1 MRCSFS
7 NEEIPKGTGV
17 IYVRK
22 DGTVLYFKNQKA
34 KKNML
39 GLGRVGKKVKWTS
52 YTKEERGRT
61 VKKSAKPSAAQ
72 AKPAAKPEA
81 KPPEK
86 KAEPKQA
93 AKPAPAPEKK
103 A

>member
-7 NEEIPKGTGV
+7 NEEIPKGTGL

-22 DGTVLYFKNQKA
+22 DGTVLFFKNQKS

-61 VKKSAKPSAAQ
+61 VKKA
-72 AKPAAKPEA
+72 AKPAAKTQQPSA
-81 KPPEK
+81 
-86 KAEPKQA
+86 APKQA
-93 AKPAPAPEKK
+93 APAPKAEAKQAPAKK

>member
-7 NEEIPKGTGV
+7 NEEIPRGTGL

-52 YTKEERGRT
+52 YTKEERGMT
-61 VKKSAKPSAAQ
+61 VKKSAKQAAPAPVAKHEAKPAEKKAE
-72 AKPAAKPEA
+72 AKPAAKHA
-81 KPPEK
+81 
-86 KAEPKQA
+86 
-93 AKPAPAPEKK
+93 PAPAKK
-103 A
+103 E